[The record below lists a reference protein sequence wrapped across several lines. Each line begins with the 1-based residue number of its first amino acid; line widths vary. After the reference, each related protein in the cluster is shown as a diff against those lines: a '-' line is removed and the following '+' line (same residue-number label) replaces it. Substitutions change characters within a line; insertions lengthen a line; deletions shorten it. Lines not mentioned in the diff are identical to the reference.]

1 MTNWRGYAALA
12 AAIAGIAWSAVLI
25 RWAGIP
31 GPASAFYR
39 VAIAAMVLVPW
50 SLLRGG
56 ARGTTLRTSL
66 IALAGGAFFGLDLA
80 LYNTAVMRTTAAT
93 ASFLGNNAPIFV
105 GLGAWMFFR
114 KPPTA
119 AFWWGLALAVCGG
132 AVMVLSHAQ
141 PDAERGDPT
150 GDLMAAAASIFFAGY
165 LLTAE
170 HLRARMDTLTFNTL
184 AIFGSVAVLL
194 LLCLL
199 LGAPLSGYS
208 ATTWMALAGLGLI
221 SQLGAYYALVYALGH
236 LPATVTSVGLLSQLP
251 LTALLAAMLLHEPI
265 TGAQVLGGALVL
277 AGVYVVNR
285 PRTEAAND
293 GGVK

>member
-12 AAIAGIAWSAVLI
+12 AAIAGITWSAVLI

-39 VAIAAMVLVPW
+39 VAIAAVVLVPW
-50 SLLRGG
+50 RLLRGG
-56 ARGTTLRTSL
+56 GRGMTLHTSF

-105 GLGAWMFFR
+105 GLGAWLLFR
-114 KPPTA
+114 KRPARP
-119 AFWWGLALAVCGG
+119 FWWGLALAVCGG

-141 PDAERGDPT
+141 GQGGGDAV

-184 AIFGSVAVLL
+184 AILGSVAVLL
-194 LLCLL
+194 VLCLSL
-199 LGAPLSGYS
+199 DAPLGGYS
-208 ATTWMALAGLGLI
+208 TRTWMALAGLGLI
-221 SQLGAYYALVYALGH
+221 SQVGAYYALVYALGH
-236 LPATVTSVGLLSQLP
+236 LPATVTSVGLLTQLP
-251 LTALLAAMLLHEPI
+251 LTAVLAAVLLHEPI

-285 PRTEAAND
+285 PRSEARAD
-293 GGVK
+293 GSA